1 MKFLTVI
8 GARPQFIKAAP
19 LSRALRKKHREILV
33 HTGQHY
39 DYAMSQQFFRELRI
53 PRPDFNLEVG
63 SGLHGA
69 QTAAMLA
76 KLEPVVIGQ
85 RPDAVIIFGDTNS
98 TLAGALIAAKLHIPL
113 AHIEAGMRSFNRM
126 MPEEVNR
133 VVADHL
139 SDIHFCSTD
148 TAVRNLRKEGITG
161 GLYMVGDIMYDAL
174 RDILPTKGRTARMI
188 KKLDLISKGYLFV
201 TIHRAENTDD
211 PDNLSAIMEALISSG
226 KRAVF
231 PVHPRTEKKLKE
243 FSLWDKLKGSDNILL
258 IPPQGYRESLAL
270 QSAAH
275 AVITDSGGIQKEAYL
290 LKTPCLTVRRETEWV
305 ETVKTGW
312 NHLVGPD
319 KKRILNALAGLK
331 PPVAH
336 PDLYGHGDTAR
347 LIVKHLERHLGR

>member
-19 LSRALRKKHREILV
+19 LSREIRKRHREILI

-39 DYAMSQQFFRELRI
+39 NYGMSQQFFRELKI
-53 PRPDFNLEVG
+53 PRPDYNLNVG

-76 KLEPVVIGQ
+76 KLEAVVIKQ
-85 RPDAVIIFGDTNS
+85 KPDAIIIFGDTNS

-139 SDIHFCSTD
+139 ANIHFCSTK
-148 TAVRNLRKEGITG
+148 TAMENLKKEGVNS
-161 GLYMVGDIMYDAL
+161 GLYMVGDIMYDAMK
-174 RDILPTKGRTARMI
+174 DILPTPSQTNRITKG
-188 KKLDLISKGYLFV
+188 LSLVSGNYLFV
-201 TIHRAENTDD
+201 TIHRAENTDNTK
-211 PDNLSAIMEALISSG
+211 NLSAIMDALLSSG
-226 KRAVF
+226 KKAVF

-243 FSLWDKLKGSDNILL
+243 ISLWDKLKRSENILL
-258 IPPQGYRESLAL
+258 IPPQGYQESLAL
-270 QSAAH
+270 QSAAY

-290 LKTPCLTVRRETEWV
+290 LKTPCLTVRHETEWV
-305 ETVKTGW
+305 ETLKTGW

-319 KKRILNALAGLK
+319 KKRILKALACLK
-331 PPVAH
+331 PPVSH
-336 PDLYGHGDTAR
+336 PNLYGQGNAAR
-347 LIVKHLERHLGR
+347 LIVRHLERHLGK